1 VTLEIDLR
9 GAGGEPVDL
18 KRTLASHGVASLP
31 PMLLDED
38 AWTLEVTVPLPKRRP
53 RTVVIR
59 EGTRRRAAVDV
70 IGRKPGVREAEA
82 IAAAVRHVL
91 ALDLDLSA
99 FYEAASNDPDLEWV
113 AGGAGRMIRSPT
125 VFEDVV
131 KTLCTTNCSWALTTK
146 MVTALVEHLGEPA
159 AGAEP
164 GTWRG
169 RAFPT
174 PEAMAVKNE
183 AFYRDVVRSGYRAPH
198 FVRMATMVAE
208 DRVDLE
214 SLAVQQP
221 EGPPDDDVEAEL
233 LALPGI
239 GPYAA
244 AHVML
249 LIGRYHRLIL
259 DSWTRPKYARV
270 TGARR
275 QPTDSAIVRRFRRY
289 GPYAGLAFWCLLTRD
304 WVPES

>member
-1 VTLEIDLR
+1 MDLELR

-18 KRTLASHGVASLP
+18 RRTMASHGVASLP
-31 PMLLDED
+31 PMLLDEE
-38 AWTLEVTVPLPKRRP
+38 AWTLEVTLPLPGRRP

-59 EGTRRRAAVDV
+59 EGGPRHAAVEV
-70 IGRKPGVREAEA
+70 RGRKPGAREAEA

-91 ALDLDLSA
+91 ALDLDLSG
-99 FYEAASNDPDLEWV
+99 FYEVAGVDPDLRWV
-113 AGGAGRMIRSPT
+113 TTGAGRMVRSPT

-159 AGAEP
+159 SGAE
-164 GTWRG
+164 GDTWRG

-174 PEAMAVKNE
+174 PAAMAE
-183 AFYRDVVRSGYRAPH
+183 RDETFYREVVRSGYRAPH
-198 FVRMATMVAE
+198 FVRLAGMVASGE
-208 DRVDLE
+208 LDLE
-214 SLAVQQP
+214 PLGLRP
-221 EGPPDDDVEAEL
+221 PDGPPDEEVEATL

-249 LIGRYHRLIL
+249 LLGRYHRLIL
-259 DSWTRPKYARV
+259 DSWSRPKYRRV

-275 QPTDSAIVRRFRRY
+275 QPTDAAIVRRFRKY
-289 GPYAGLAFWCLLTRD
+289 GSFAGLAFWCFITRD
-304 WVPES
+304 WIEDA

>member
-1 VTLEIDLR
+1 MVLEIALR

-18 KRTLASHGVASLP
+18 KRTLSSHGVASLP
-31 PMLLDED
+31 PMLLDEEG
-38 AWTLEVTVPLPKRRP
+38 WTLEVTLPLRGRRP

-59 EGTRRRAAVDV
+59 QGSRRRAAVEV
-70 IGRKPGVREAEA
+70 VGRKPGARESEA
-82 IAAAVRHVL
+82 IGAAVRHVL

-99 FYEAASNDPDLEWV
+99 FYEAAASDPDLGWV
-113 AGGAGRMIRSPT
+113 SGGAGRMIRSPT

-146 MVTALVEHLGEPA
+146 MVTTLVEQLGEPA
-159 AGAEP
+159 VGAEP

-174 PEAMAVKNE
+174 PAAMAGRDE
-183 AFYRDVVRSGYRAPH
+183 AFYREVVRSGYRAPH

-208 DRVDLE
+208 GELDLE
-214 SLAVQQP
+214 PLALQP
-221 EGPPDDDVEAEL
+221 PDGPPDDEVEGL
-233 LALPGI
+233 LLSLPGI

-259 DSWTRPKYARV
+259 DSWSRPKYARV
-270 TGARR
+270 VGARR
-275 QPTDSAIVRRFRRY
+275 QPSDATIARRFRRY
-289 GPYAGLAFWCLLTRD
+289 GPYAGLAFWCFITRD
-304 WVPES
+304 WVPD